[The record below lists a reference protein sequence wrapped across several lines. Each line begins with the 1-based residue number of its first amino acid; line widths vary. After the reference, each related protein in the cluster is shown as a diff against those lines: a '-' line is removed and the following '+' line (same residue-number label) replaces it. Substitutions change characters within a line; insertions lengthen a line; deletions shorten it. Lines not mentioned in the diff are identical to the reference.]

1 MTRKISKIGSRL
13 KSKILQESSAPN
25 CVISELAKSYN
36 IAPQTLY
43 SWRSELK
50 SKNSSNI
57 KLGFANSINIS
68 SLNASTSNKFVE
80 VKCKQDINPIDH
92 SDLSNSSSDNINI
105 LKKAILVFEDFSLS
119 IEGKLNPKIISNI
132 VFQLSSNNILEG

>member
-36 IAPQTLY
+36 ISPQTLY

-50 SKNSSNI
+50 SKNVAN
-57 KLGFANSINIS
+57 KKGNFANSVN
-68 SLNASTSNKFVE
+68 LDPSNKFVE